1 MKLNPYLGP
10 RLWRLALFMACF
22 LAIKTQLNA
31 KNQLVSIDSVG
42 NFPFSTIRFQ
52 WAFDFDS
59 IDGVHNEFLL
69 VRDTLGGNDG
79 IITNCG
85 FQNSAGFYHTAG
97 ATEPS
102 SKLILGPFDVR
113 GMDSIAFA
121 CILQHTVHLNTL
133 IM

>member
-31 KNQLVSIDSVG
+31 KNQLVRIDSVG
-42 NFPFSTIRFQ
+42 NFPFPTIRFQ

-102 SKLILGPFDVR
+102 S
-113 GMDSIAFA
+113 
-121 CILQHTVHLNTL
+121 
-133 IM
+133 